1 MKKTIYSLIFA
12 AFLLPLASQ
21 AQKWTPLF
29 DGKTFNGWKQL
40 NGQAK
45 YEIKDGVIIGTTV
58 ANTPNSFMAT
68 AKDYGDF
75 ILELELKVDNSMNS
89 GIQIRSLS
97 KPEVNN
103 GRVHGYQVE
112 IDPSD
117 RGWSGGIYDEARRGW
132 LFQNE
137 MNPAAKKAFKRD
149 EWNKYRIEAIGSV
162 IRTWINDVPV
172 ANLIDD
178 LTPSGFIA
186 LQVHAIGK
194 DDRAGKQVMWKNI
207 RIQTGKDMQPRPTD
221 NLTPVENYTL
231 NTLSEQEKALGF
243 KMLFN
248 GKDLTGF
255 RSAFKTTAPPAVW
268 TVEEGQLHVN
278 SSGGKESG
286 NGGDILTNE
295 KFGAFELVF
304 DFKLTEG
311 ANSGVK
317 YFVNETYNSGMSAI
331 GLEYQVLDDEKHPDA
346 KLGTVGNRTLASL
359 YDIIPSNK
367 NDKRFQKKIGEWN
380 QGRIIVYPNNI
391 VQHWL
396 NGFKVLEYERKSNIF
411 KVLVA
416 HSKHAKWEGYGSQD
430 EGAILFQEHGDS
442 VFYKNIKIRK
452 ITK

>member
-1 MKKTIYSLIFA
+1 MKKIFYTFFLIVII
-12 AFLLPLASQ
+12 LPTALH
-21 AQKWTPLF
+21 AQKWANLF

-45 YEIKDGVIIGTTV
+45 YEIKNGVIIGTTV
-58 ANTPNSFMAT
+58 ANTPNSFMT
-68 AKDYGDF
+68 TEKDYGDF

-97 KPEVNN
+97 KPEFNN

-132 LFQNE
+132 LYQNE

-149 EWNKYRIEAIGSV
+149 AWNKYRIEAIGSV

-178 LTPSGFIA
+178 MTPSGFIA

-194 DDRAGKQVMWKNI
+194 EATAGKQVMWKNI
-207 RIQTGKDMQPRPTD
+207 RMQTGKDMQPRPTD
-221 NLTPVENYTL
+221 GITPTENYTL
-231 NTLSEQEKALGF
+231 NTLSAQEKSLGF
-243 KMLFN
+243 RLLFN

-255 RSAFKTTAPPAVW
+255 RSAFKTTAPPIVW
-268 TVEEGQLHVN
+268 TAEDGLLHIN
-278 SSGGKESG
+278 SSGGKESD

-295 KFGAFELVF
+295 KFGTFELIF

-317 YFVNETYNSGMSAI
+317 YFVNETYASGKSAI

-359 YDIIPSNK
+359 YDIIPSIK

-396 NGFKVLEYERKSNIF
+396 NGFKVLEYERNSNIF

-416 HSKHAKWEGYGSQD
+416 HSKHARWDGYGAQAS
-430 EGAILFQEHGDS
+430 GPILFQEHGDS
-442 VFYKNIKIRK
+442 VYYKNIKIRDIK
-452 ITK
+452 

>member
-89 GIQIRSLS
+89 GIQFRSLS